1 MEGAII
7 VIIVIIF
14 IIMSVALSAQV
25 SEAALTV
32 LVAQTNTDHTLG
44 FWS

>member
-7 VIIVIIF
+7 VIIVIIV
-14 IIMSVALSAQV
+14 IIMSVAMSAQV

-32 LVAQTNTDHTLG
+32 LVAQTNTDRTWG